1 MSDDI
6 GGSQS
11 TRIAD
16 GADRVVGSNRGHAT
30 SVTCTWILPAFD
42 MPVRITIN
50 SFRAHLR
57 GKHRTEPVPPE
68 TNRLITVVDAAL
80 GQQVLDLA
88 QR

>member
-1 MSDDI
+1 
-6 GGSQS
+6 
-11 TRIAD
+11 
-16 GADRVVGSNRGHAT
+16 
-30 SVTCTWILPAFD
+30 